1 MNFDVMQTDP
11 NPRCELHCLSFAG
24 TEHLLA
30 VLAGSLLFFV
40 AEPVA
45 LQLRLYSG
53 SCWHELQVQVSLV
66 DCL

>member
-30 VLAGSLLFFV
+30 VLAGSLLFLLPSLLLV
-40 AEPVA
+40 
-45 LQLRLYSG
+45 QLRLYSG